1 MKKAF
6 SKLVLMFAVDQL
18 LTMSSHAF
26 EAKAVTAE
34 FLGHARDL
42 FEDLLDEMH
51 EDALVLAEGF
61 QWPESYLEDKHV
73 LARADGKIYEN
84 LMGYAKKYGMLNQI
98 DVHPTMLWYIKNQKE
113 LQAKRHASNPKL

>member
-18 LTMSSHAF
+18 LTMSSQAF

-42 FEDLLDEMH
+42 FEDLLDEIH
-51 EDALVLAEGF
+51 EDAMVLAEGF
-61 QWPESYLEDKHV
+61 QWPESYLENNHV

-84 LMGYAKKYGMLNQI
+84 LMGFTKKYGMLNQI
-98 DVHPTMLWYIKNQKE
+98 DVHPTMLEYIKNQKE
-113 LQAKRHASNPKL
+113 LQANRHASKPKL